1 MKRKT
6 VEAISLILVLI
17 SIITTVAPGALC
29 TRAYAVSGQD
39 ITDEI
44 TGILRGELIA
54 NNASSVQELIDGH
67 YSEKAGI
74 SSDWFVF
81 SIIQYAGS
89 KYDYASYAAALK
101 NYIKKSASNTS
112 PTTKERYALNFAAM
126 GTNSAYV
133 KKIANEEIGELGIM
147 SNVFGLHL
155 ITNGFSSSKYT
166 ADEVVEKLLSE
177 QYEDGGWALNTSVGV
192 SDTDITAMTVQCLA
206 AYYGRPAVKTA
217 VDKAVNLLSTK
228 QSDDGGFSSY
238 YSTKNPES
246 AAQVIVALTS
256 LGINPLTDSRFIKNE
271 NSAVDFMLSFRAT
284 DHGFAHTS
292 GGTYNISATTQVL
305 YSLVSIYRL
314 QHNKGRLYELNAGV
328 KTVIPEETTT
338 APSTAAPV
346 VPATPATPAKP
357 VSGGSPS
364 GPSTTKAT
372 TAATT
377 AQTKPAAKQ
386 TQAVSRT
393 KREITHRTTEPKT
406 PQSETAKQQT
416 KKSPAK
422 APVTSAKAAATG
434 ETMTVTVSQSS
445 AVTENAAYELT
456 SAFQEDEN
464 ITEEETA
471 QPETSQSETEKDEN
485 RISLKTACVVAVWLA
500 ALIACVI
507 LFARG
512 NRKIINYIIIAVLAG
527 VVTAGIS
534 ISDIRRPGEFYT
546 VEEEAPLTDTVT
558 VTMSIDCK
566 TVAGR
571 GDEKITPSDGIILEK
586 TQFTLPEGS
595 TAYDCLIYAS
605 KKYKIAIED
614 SSKMLNDHRSA
625 YIAGINY
632 LFEFDYGEM
641 SGWMFSV
648 NGTFGEVGCG
658 EYTLSE
664 GDNIEWR
671 YTTNIGEDL
680 R

>member
-1 MKRKT
+1 MKRKP
-6 VEAISLILVLI
+6 VEALCLILVSILI
-17 SIITTVAPGALC
+17 ILTAAPGALC
-29 TRAYAVSGQD
+29 TRAYAVSGQE
-39 ITDEI
+39 IENEI
-44 TGILRGELIA
+44 TEILRGELKTNGQTA
-54 NNASSVQELIDGH
+54 VQGLIDGV
-67 YSEKAGI
+67 YSENAG
-74 SSDWFVF
+74 STTDWYVF
-81 SIIQYAGS
+81 SLIQYAGN
-89 KYDYASYAAALK
+89 KYDYSKYALALK
-101 NYIKKSASNTS
+101 KKGVSSS

-126 GTNSAYV
+126 GANSAYV

-166 ADEVVEKLLSE
+166 ADEVIEKLLSE

-206 AYYGRPAVKTA
+206 PYYGRPAVKTA

-346 VPATPATPAKP
+346 VPATPAAPATPAKP
-357 VSGGSPS
+357 VSGGSS
-364 GPSTTKAT
+364 AGPSTTKAT
-372 TAATT
+372 TAATS

-393 KREITHRTTEPKT
+393 KREITHRTTAPKT

-416 KKSPAK
+416 KQSPAK

-456 SAFQEDEN
+456 SAFPENEN
-464 ITEEETA
+464 ITEEETV

-485 RISLKTACVVAVWLA
+485 RISLKTACVIAVWLA

-527 VVTAGIS
+527 IVTAGIS
-534 ISDIRRPGEFYT
+534 ISDIQRPGEFYT

-586 TQFTLPEGS
+586 MQFTLPEGS

>member
-17 SIITTVAPGALC
+17 SIITTVAPGAFC
-29 TRAYAVSGQD
+29 TRAYAVSGQE
-39 ITDEI
+39 IENEI
-44 TGILRGELIA
+44 TEILRGELKTNGQTA
-54 NNASSVQELIDGH
+54 VQGLIDGV
-67 YSEKAGI
+67 YSENAG
-74 SSDWFVF
+74 STTDWYVF
-81 SIIQYAGS
+81 SLIQYAGN
-89 KYDYASYAAALK
+89 KYDYSKYALALK
-101 NYIKKSASNTS
+101 KKGVSSS

-126 GTNSAYV
+126 GANSAYV

-155 ITNGFSSSKYT
+155 ITNGFSSSEYT
-166 ADEVVEKLLSE
+166 ADEVIEKLLFE

-206 AYYGRPAVKTA
+206 PYYGRPAVKTA

-346 VPATPATPAKP
+346 VPATPAAPATPAKP
-357 VSGGSPS
+357 VSGGSS
-364 GPSTTKAT
+364 AGPSTTKAT
-372 TAATT
+372 TAATS
-377 AQTKPAAKQ
+377 AQSKPAAKQ

-393 KREITHRTTEPKT
+393 KREITHRTTAPKT

-416 KKSPAK
+416 KQSPAK

-456 SAFQEDEN
+456 SAFPENEN

-485 RISLKTACVVAVWLA
+485 RISLKTACVIAVWLA

-507 LFARG
+507 LFAKG

-534 ISDIRRPGEFYT
+534 ISDIRRPDEFYT

>member
-1 MKRKT
+1 MKRKP
-6 VEAISLILVLI
+6 VEALCLILVSILI
-17 SIITTVAPGALC
+17 IMTAAPGALC
-29 TRAYAVSGQD
+29 TRAYAVSGQN
-39 ITDEI
+39 IEDEI
-44 TGILRGELIA
+44 TGIFKDEMAA
-54 NNASSVQELIDGH
+54 NNQTTVQGLIDSA
-67 YSEKAGI
+67 YCKNAG
-74 SSDWFVF
+74 STTDWFVF
-81 SIIQYAGS
+81 SLIQYAGA
-89 KYDYASYAAALK
+89 KYDYTNYAVALK
-101 NYIKKSASNTS
+101 KNGVSSS

-126 GTNSAYV
+126 GTNTAYV
-133 KKIANEEIGELGIM
+133 KKTANEEIGELGIM
-147 SNVFGLHL
+147 SNIFGLHL
-155 ITNGFSSSKYT
+155 IANGFSSSKYT
-166 ADEVVEKLLSE
+166 ADEVIEKLLSE

-206 AYYGRPAVKTA
+206 PYYKSNHNVRSA
-217 VDKAVNLLSTK
+217 VDKAINLLSSK

-271 NSAVDFMLSFRAT
+271 NSAVDFMLSFRAS
-284 DHGFAHTS
+284 DRGFTHTS
-292 GGTYNISATTQVL
+292 GEAYNLSATTQVL
-305 YSLVSIYRL
+305 YSLVSIYRF

-328 KTVIPEETTT
+328 KTVLPEETT
-338 APSTAAPV
+338 APSTAKPSTPSK
-346 VPATPATPAKP
+346 PAQ
-357 VSGGSPS
+357 GGSPVS
-364 GPSTTKAT
+364 PSATK
-372 TAATT
+372 AATT
-377 AQTKPAAKQ
+377 AQVSKTAQPSADR

-393 KREITHRTTEPKT
+393 KREITHRTTAQKT
-406 PQSETAKQQT
+406 AQSETAKNET
-416 KKSPAK
+416 KRSPGK
-422 APVTSAKAAATG
+422 TSRAA
-434 ETMTVTVSQSS
+434 SK
-445 AVTENAAYELT
+445 TENAAQTAATATEAAVISESSTYELT
-456 SAFQEDEN
+456 SAFSDKEN
-464 ITEEETA
+464 IAEDTSAE
-471 QPETSQSETEKDEN
+471 PETSQSEAEKDEN
-485 RISLKTACVVAVWLA
+485 RIPLKTACVAAVWVL
-500 ALIACVI
+500 ALIASII
-507 LFARG
+507 LLAKG
-512 NRKIINYIIIAVLAG
+512 NRKIINFVIIAAVAG
-527 VVTAGIS
+527 AVTAGVA
-534 ISDIRRPGEFYT
+534 ISDIQRPEEFYS
-546 VEEEAPLTDTVT
+546 VEGITSSEDTVT

-605 KKYKIAIED
+605 KKYKIQIED